1 MNGPEKS
8 LQTILTEALEIEDA
22 QRMMKGTGMI
32 PCNTQLTEE
41 YLGTSAKKGKFV
53 DTLIS
58 TADFLVKQER
68 LPKLLQHFRI
78 QLLLRARCLG
88 LQVHV
93 MP

>member
-1 MNGPEKS
+1 
-8 LQTILTEALEIEDA
+8 
-22 QRMMKGTGMI
+22 MMKGTGMI

-68 LPKLLQHFRI
+68 LPKLLPRTDFEAFI
-78 QLLLRARCLG
+78 QPAYLEKVIGR
-88 LQVHV
+88 
-93 MP
+93 